1 MKFQYGAGLVLGML
15 LLALSCTLEE
25 GKLIVPETLYGE
37 ILVTSDVDSARIFLD
52 YQDSGRLTPAL
63 LEDVPVGRHVVQVAR
78 DDYRSTPD
86 SVAVQVQENVRA
98 EVAFQMVAI
107 QRAGYLTV
115 TSEPDS
121 ATVIVDGLLRGFT
134 PLTLRL
140 EEGSHEIELRK
151 GSHLPQAYTR
161 QIGDGDSLTLAT
173 NLQLARSVLIEH
185 FSNTGCIPCVE
196 TDRILE
202 DFLHEKGAVI
212 ALSIGYHANFPSP
225 SDPMYLIS
233 QAGNDARLQFYSVA
247 AAPTIYLDGVTGL
260 GSLNLET
267 RLRNAFTAREQ
278 VAPGAM
284 VEIFDFAAGA
294 TSVSG
299 RVRIEALQNLSN
311 VVLRI
316 ALIERAVN
324 FASPPGI
331 NEMTYFFDVY
341 RRFHPDAGGTTLSL
355 NTGEKQFVSFNFA
368 IPGNVNWQTDQL
380 QVVVL
385 LQNAANAPAAPREVL
400 QAAWTLYP

>member
-1 MKFQYGAGLVLGML
+1 MKLQYGAGLTLLLL

-37 ILVTSDVDSARIFLD
+37 IMVNSDIDSARIFLD
-52 YQDSGRLTPAL
+52 YQDSGLLTPAL
-63 LEDVPVGRHVVQVAR
+63 LEDVPVGRHIVQVAR

-86 SVAVQVQENVRA
+86 SIAVQVQENVRA

-121 ATVIVDGLLRGFT
+121 AAVIADGRLRGFT

-140 EEGSHEIELRK
+140 EEGSHSIELRK
-151 GSHLPQAYTR
+151 GSHLPQVFTR
-161 QIGDGDSLTLAT
+161 QIGDGDSLTLAAD
-173 NLQLARSVLIEH
+173 LQLVRGVLIEH

-202 DFLHEKGAVI
+202 DFLHEKGAVT

-247 AAPTIYLDGVTGL
+247 AAPTIYVDGVTGL
-260 GSLNLET
+260 GSLNLDT
-267 RLRNAFTAREQ
+267 RLRNAFAAREQ
-278 VAPGAM
+278 MTPGAM
-284 VEIFDFAAGA
+284 VEIFDFAANPDFV
-294 TSVSG
+294 TG
-299 RVRIEALQNLSN
+299 RVRIEALQNLNN

-324 FASPPGI
+324 FVTPPGI

-341 RRFHPDAGGTTLSL
+341 RRFYPDANGVILNLSQGG
-355 NTGEKQFVSFNFA
+355 KQFVPFNIT
-368 IPGNVNWQTDQL
+368 IPGNANWQTDQL
-380 QVVVL
+380 QVVAL
-385 LQNAANAPAAPREVL
+385 LQNAASAPNAPKEVI

>member
-1 MKFQYGAGLVLGML
+1 MKWQYGAGLILMML

-25 GKLIVPETLYGE
+25 GKLIVPETAFGE
-37 ILVTSDVDSARIFLD
+37 IMVTSDVDSARIFLD
-52 YQDSGRLTPAL
+52 YQDSGLLTPAL
-63 LEDVPVGRHVVQVAR
+63 LANVPVGRHIVQVAR

-86 SVAVQVQENVRA
+86 SIAVQVQEDVRA

-107 QRAGYLTV
+107 QRAGYLAV

-151 GSHLPQAYTR
+151 GSHLPQTFTR
-161 QIGDGDSLTLAT
+161 QVDDGDSLTLAAD
-173 NLQLARSVLIEH
+173 LQLARGVLVEH

-202 DFLHEKGAVI
+202 NVLHEKGAVT

-233 QAGNDARLQFYSVA
+233 QAGNDARLQFYSVV
-247 AAPTIYLDGVTGL
+247 AAPTIYVDGVTGL

-278 VAPGAM
+278 VAPGAIL
-284 VEIFDFAAGA
+284 EIFDFAAGA
-294 TSVSG
+294 TSVTG
-299 RVRIEALQNLSN
+299 RVRVEALQDLSN
-311 VVLRI
+311 VALRI

-324 FASPPGI
+324 FATPPGI

-341 RRFHPDAGGTTLSL
+341 RRFYPDPGGISLSL
-355 NTGEKQFVSFNFA
+355 SPGDKQFVPFNFA

-380 QVVVL
+380 QVVAL
-385 LQNAANAPAAPREVL
+385 LQNAANAPAAPKEVL